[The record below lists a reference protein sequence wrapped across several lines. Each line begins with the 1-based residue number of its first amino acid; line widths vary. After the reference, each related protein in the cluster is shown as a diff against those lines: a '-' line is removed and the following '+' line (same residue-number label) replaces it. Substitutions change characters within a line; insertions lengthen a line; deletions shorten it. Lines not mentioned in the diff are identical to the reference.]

1 MTSHN
6 AGSSVLGWMSIA
18 CWIIVYS
25 PQIFENYSLQSGE
38 GLSVSFVVIWLLGD
52 LSNLL
57 GASMAGLLPTVILL
71 AVYYTICDI
80 VLLVQIYYY
89 RWQSTNGKLGEAALD
104 EPETDPLLGRDET
117 NVDDGTVHTFKSKTG
132 FDLLGRTALYTY
144 AGLFVV
150 LTGMAAY
157 FFNRA
162 NQHEV
167 PDSPAGGGHDEDIL
181 EWKSQVLG
189 WTSALLYLGSR
200 IPQIIKNAKTK
211 CAGLS
216 LGMFIF
222 ALGGNITYVL
232 SILFEST
239 SKRYLIANA
248 SWLAGSGLTIYLD
261 FVVLY
266 QFFHYRSL
274 AGRVPPIASS

>member
-1 MTSHN
+1 MASHSE
-6 AGSSVLGWMSIA
+6 GSSILGWMSIA
-18 CWIIVYS
+18 CWIIVFS
-25 PQIFENYSLQSGE
+25 PQAFENYSLQSGE

-57 GASMAGLLPTVILL
+57 GASMAGLLPTVISL
-71 AVYYTICDI
+71 AVYYITCDI
-80 VLLVQIYYY
+80 VLLAQIYYY
-89 RWQSTNGKLGEAALD
+89 RWRSMNAKLGEAAL
-104 EPETDPLLGRDET
+104 ETDPLLARDET
-117 NVDDGTVHTFKSKTG
+117 NTDDGYIPTFKSKTG
-132 FDLLGRTALYTY
+132 FDLLGRTALYSY
-144 AGLFVV
+144 AGLFVA
-150 LTGMAAY
+150 LTGVAAH

-211 CAGLS
+211 CVGLS

-222 ALGGNITYVL
+222 VIGGNVTYVL

-248 SWLAGSGLTIYLD
+248 SWLAGSGLTIFLD

-274 AGRVPPIASS
+274 AGRVPPITSS